1 MVLAEQGIFDQ
12 EQVVRDM
19 LRRAASLQRQL
30 GACGQDQV
38 DQVPGAVFRQLV
50 KMERRLLHVLET
62 GESLLS
68 TPILG

>member
-1 MVLAEQGIFDQ
+1 
-12 EQVVRDM
+12 M
-19 LRRAASLQRQL
+19 LRRAAALQMQL
-30 GACGQDQV
+30 GACGQD
-38 DQVPGAVFRQLV
+38 VPGAVFRQLV

>member
-19 LRRAASLQRQL
+19 LGRAASLQRQL
-30 GACGQDQV
+30 GACGQD
-38 DQVPGAVFRQLV
+38 VPGAVFRQLV

>member
-19 LRRAASLQRQL
+19 LRRAAALQMQL
-30 GACGQDQV
+30 GACGQ